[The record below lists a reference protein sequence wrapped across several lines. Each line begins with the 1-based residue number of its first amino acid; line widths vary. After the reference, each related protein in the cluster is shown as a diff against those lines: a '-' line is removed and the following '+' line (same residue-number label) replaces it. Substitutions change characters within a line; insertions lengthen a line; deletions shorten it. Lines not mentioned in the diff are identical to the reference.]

1 MYCYSLHYVVGK
13 TLQSTV
19 AETGDDGERI
29 RRNTY
34 K

>member
-1 MYCYSLHYVVGK
+1 MYCYSLQLVGK